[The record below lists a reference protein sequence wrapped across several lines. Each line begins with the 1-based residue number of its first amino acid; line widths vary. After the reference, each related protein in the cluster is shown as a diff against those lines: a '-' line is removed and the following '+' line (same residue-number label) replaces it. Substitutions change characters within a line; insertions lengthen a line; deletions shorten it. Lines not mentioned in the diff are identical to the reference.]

1 MREMQEKTLKSRI
14 ADVPEVRNF
23 VSGDLDS
30 APGPGKPS
38 ERAHA
43 QVGLLQP
50 SACLSV
56 CMTCSWCTWPQ
67 INSGKLVYLA
77 GSDSLWSLSRL
88 QTGPRATHTSHPTST
103 TNELEFNLKDLGRQ
117 SGSKG
122 ELGEE

>member
-1 MREMQEKTLKSRI
+1 MVTWILLLALGNLQ
-14 ADVPEVRNF
+14 N
-23 VSGDLDS
+23 
-30 APGPGKPS
+30 GPMLRWGYCSPLS
-38 ERAHA
+38 
-43 QVGLLQP
+43 V
-50 SACLSV
+50 CLSV

-88 QTGPRATHTSHPTST
+88 QTGPWATHTSHPTST